1 VSHWDESRARDV
13 VAEFHAA
20 ALRSALWP
28 SALQNLAAL
37 TGAEGC
43 MLAGGP
49 TSSVAPICSPSMTE
63 FVDFTMDGGMA
74 NSDARIEK
82 SIASFQRGHDVVT
95 QSMLFSSK
103 ERADHSLAAAFI
115 NRFNNGPYAEIKL
128 AGEGPGSVLL
138 KLQRLS
144 ASGPFSESVIE
155 HLRRLRPELQ
165 VAGKMALQAAEIHH
179 DGLMVA
185 LTLFNCGAVL
195 LDLKGAILR
204 VNAAAEGLIIE
215 GLNVRDRM
223 LRANVAVNDIS
234 LQKLIHSLTVRG
246 IVPKAEPSGAI
257 AILRRGRS
265 PILVHSGQLP
275 VSHEDPLRQA
285 GAVLMIVDPD
295 AFHAPQMPELRQ
307 MFGLTTSEVAIAVA
321 LTSGHEVEEIAR
333 TRHVSPGTLRVQLK
347 SIFLK
352 TGVRRQSELV
362 ALLLRVSRLPRQGL
376 W

>member
-1 VSHWDESRARDV
+1 MSHWDESRAADV
-13 VAEFHAA
+13 VADFHAA

-28 SALQNLAAL
+28 NALKNLATL

-63 FVDFTMDGGMA
+63 FLAFTMDGGMA

-82 SIASFQRGHDVVT
+82 SIASFQHGQDVVT
-95 QSMLFSSK
+95 ESMHFTLK
-103 ERADHSLAAAFI
+103 ERADHPGAVEFI
-115 NRFNNGPYAEIKL
+115 NRFDNGSCAEITL

-138 KLQRLS
+138 KMQRLT

-155 HLRRLRPELQ
+155 HLRRLRPHLQ
-165 VAGKMALQAAEIHH
+165 AAGKMALQAAEIHH

-185 LTLFNCGAVL
+185 FTLFNCGAVL
-195 LDLKGAILR
+195 LDLKGRILR

-215 GLNVRDRM
+215 TLNVRDGM

-246 IVPKAEPSGAI
+246 IVPEVEPSGAI

-265 PILVHSGQLP
+265 PILIHSGRLP
-275 VSHEDPLRQA
+275 ISNEDSLRQA
-285 GAVLMIVDPD
+285 RAVLMIVDPD
-295 AFHAPQMPELRQ
+295 AFHAPQMPDLRQ
-307 MFGLTTSEVAIAVA
+307 MFALTTSEVAIAVA
-321 LTSGHEVEEIAR
+321 LTNGHEVEEIAR

-352 TGVRRQSELV
+352 TGVRRQSELI
-362 ALLLRVSRLPRQGL
+362 ALLLRFSRLPRQGL